1 MRKQK
6 TIKGE
11 AIFEGVG
18 LHSGRK
24 VKMILKPAP
33 ENTGI
38 VFIYNDDK
46 NKEFI
51 PFSVDFV
58 TDTKNNISLSNG
70 RAVIKTVEH
79 LTSALFSLNID
90 NCIIE
95 INGKEVP
102 ILDGSAREFVTK
114 ILEIGI
120 ENQAADKPEF
130 IVITPIWVRL
140 EDKFIVVLPYNG
152 LKINYTI
159 SFPNSPIGMQN
170 INFEYSVENYIKNI
184 ANARTFGFIEDLDN
198 YTREGLILG
207 ANFENVHVF
216 SKKENRCINNS
227 RYDDEPVR
235 HKVLD
240 LMGALALL
248 PFELK
253 GYIIS
258 YRGGHHIDIAFVK
271 KIMEFYSSAY
281 PERKAKSNK
290 TQPAFYGNFNFLE
303 DSIQ

>member
-258 YRGGHHIDIAFVK
+258 YRGGHHIDIVFVK
-271 KIMEFYSSAY
+271 KIMEFYNSTY
-281 PERKAKSNK
+281 PERKTKNNK
-290 TQPAFYGNFNFLE
+290 IQHSFYGNFDFID